1 MYDTEEFII
10 AVYCCVDDCLRKITQ
25 GKRIRARG
33 FAPSLSDSE
42 VLTMEIVGEF
52 QGLDCDRASL
62 EIFLRP
68 LAEIISIDEN
78 SFNICQTSC
87 QFMEL

>member
-10 AVYCCVDDCLRKITQ
+10 AVYCCVDDCLRQITQ
-25 GKRIRARG
+25 GTRIRARG

-52 QGLDCDRASL
+52 QGLDCDRYIWKYFYDHWRKL
-62 EIFLRP
+62 FP
-68 LAEIISIDEN
+68 Y
-78 SFNICQTSC
+78 FNYKRSS
-87 QFMEL
+87 